1 MTERTT
7 AIGIDLRDD
16 YSEISYCIKEE
27 SNVVTY
33 KAGEEEENFEIPTVA
48 CKLPGDGEWFFGL
61 EAIATA
67 DEYGLS
73 LVTGLIN
80 KAIIG
85 KRIFAND
92 SETIDPVRLLGMY
105 ISYLM
110 ELPKEVSKYDI
121 ASIVVTVDKVAAE
134 IPFILDRALESYK
147 KDVPYMRYVSHAES
161 FFYYALSHPI
171 ELWRDGVLLYDYTDE
186 HFRMSRLLIDTSLKP
201 AVVQTAEQLFED
213 MIPFSEDNSEVYDN
227 MFREITETEIMKG
240 RVSAVY
246 LTGSVFK
253 GRWAEKTFRFL
264 CSRSRVFAGQN
275 LYTKGACYAAAD
287 LAGWTRLGS
296 RYIFMDE
303 TRLHA
308 NIALRAE
315 SEGKEMLVDLVSA
328 GVSWYD
334 VNASFECMLGT
345 DRKIDLVIKSC
356 DDGEE
361 RNVVIR
367 CDWIPERPE
376 RTTRVYISLYCPN
389 EGQLSIRVTDMG
401 FGEIFQSAGM
411 TKEELIEIF

>member
-121 ASIVVTVDKVAAE
+121 ASIVV
-134 IPFILDRALESYK
+134 
-147 KDVPYMRYVSHAES
+147 
-161 FFYYALSHPI
+161 
-171 ELWRDGVLLYDYTDE
+171 
-186 HFRMSRLLIDTSLKP
+186 
-201 AVVQTAEQLFED
+201 
-213 MIPFSEDNSEVYDN
+213 
-227 MFREITETEIMKG
+227 
-240 RVSAVY
+240 
-246 LTGSVFK
+246 
-253 GRWAEKTFRFL
+253 
-264 CSRSRVFAGQN
+264 
-275 LYTKGACYAAAD
+275 
-287 LAGWTRLGS
+287 
-296 RYIFMDE
+296 
-303 TRLHA
+303 
-308 NIALRAE
+308 
-315 SEGKEMLVDLVSA
+315 
-328 GVSWYD
+328 
-334 VNASFECMLGT
+334 
-345 DRKIDLVIKSC
+345 
-356 DDGEE
+356 
-361 RNVVIR
+361 
-367 CDWIPERPE
+367 
-376 RTTRVYISLYCPN
+376 
-389 EGQLSIRVTDMG
+389 
-401 FGEIFQSAGM
+401 
-411 TKEELIEIF
+411 